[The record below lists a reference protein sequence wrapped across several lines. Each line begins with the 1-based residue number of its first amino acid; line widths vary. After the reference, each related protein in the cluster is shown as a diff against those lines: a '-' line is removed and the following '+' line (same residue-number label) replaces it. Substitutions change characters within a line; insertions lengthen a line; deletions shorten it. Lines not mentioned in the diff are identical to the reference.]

1 MGNKAPAK
9 KAKKA
14 KKAAKKTP
22 SALDLALQILDR
34 ASKNQVVAQSLRVDW
49 TNSKQIDV
57 SYDDEVVYFDA
68 GDKKRKIEH
77 VTETIKL

>member
-1 MGNKAPAK
+1 
-9 KAKKA
+9 
-14 KKAAKKTP
+14 
-22 SALDLALQILDR
+22 
-34 ASKNQVVAQSLRVDW
+34 VDW